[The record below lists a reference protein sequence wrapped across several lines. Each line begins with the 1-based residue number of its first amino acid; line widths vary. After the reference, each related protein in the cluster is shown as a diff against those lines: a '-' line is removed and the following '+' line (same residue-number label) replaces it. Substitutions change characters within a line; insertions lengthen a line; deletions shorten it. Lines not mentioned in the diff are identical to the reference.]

1 MMWFIAWMLLT
12 VDEPLRDGAMNAEE
26 KDYITACLASES
38 HQPFNVQQQV
48 AHCSYIA
55 GCFGR

>member
-12 VDEPLRDGAMNAEE
+12 VDEPLRDGGMNAEE

-48 AHCSYIA
+48 AA
-55 GCFGR
+55 LQL